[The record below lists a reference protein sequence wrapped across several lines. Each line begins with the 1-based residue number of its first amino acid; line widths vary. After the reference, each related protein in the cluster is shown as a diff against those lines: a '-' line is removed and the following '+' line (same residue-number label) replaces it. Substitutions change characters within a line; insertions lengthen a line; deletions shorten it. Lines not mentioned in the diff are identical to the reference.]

1 MATEPGDRDAAPRE
15 GRWGLLGGMALLIIG
30 GERVLN
36 SLLMGLGSTSGR
48 DRMFLGIILA
58 LGGGVLVGLAF
69 VRDRHDGR

>member
-1 MATEPGDRDAAPRE
+1 
-15 GRWGLLGGMALLIIG
+15 MALLIIG